1 MRNQLLTMLLT
12 LLLLSA
18 VSFGVASVP
27 RRDNGLGVIIEYSN
41 PLIYNMGLIVDG
53 TVIRDKDKVAVN
65 LRVQPYGTFELYTEQ
80 VLLCGPP
87 TDELKHASGPV
98 VLVYK
103 KVAHQTV
110 SGVACHD
117 FEGVFHIQAEEK

>member
-1 MRNQLLTMLLT
+1 MRNQLLTTLLT

-18 VSFGVASVP
+18 VSFGAASVP
-27 RRDNGLGVIIEYSN
+27 RRDNGLGVVIEYSN

-87 TDELKHASGPV
+87 SDELKHASGPV

-103 KVAHQTV
+103 RVAHEMID
-110 SGVACHD
+110 GVACHD
-117 FEGVFHIQAEEK
+117 FQNVFHIVSEDK